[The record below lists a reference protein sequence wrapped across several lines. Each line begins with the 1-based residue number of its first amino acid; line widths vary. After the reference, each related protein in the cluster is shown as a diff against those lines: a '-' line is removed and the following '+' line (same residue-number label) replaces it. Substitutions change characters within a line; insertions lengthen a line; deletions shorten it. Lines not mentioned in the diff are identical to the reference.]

1 MEMPSLN
8 RQRLDELVEYFGRPT
23 AIEMI
28 VNVIQGLER
37 HIAVLRNVEDCA
49 DTFPHAH
56 KLRGLAAMYGLD
68 DLAAEA
74 LSLESGV
81 SIAGWDTP
89 LATLENL
96 ARDAQTKL
104 QNFVTELGAAAPA
117 DQLHR

>member
-1 MEMPSLN
+1 MPSLN
-8 RQRLDELVEYFGRPT
+8 RQRLDELVEYFGRPAT
-23 AIEMI
+23 IEMI

-37 HIAVLRNVEDCA
+37 HIAVLRDVENCA

-56 KLRGLAAMYGLD
+56 KLKGLAAMYGLD

-81 SIAGWDTP
+81 SNAGWDIP
-89 LATLENL
+89 LARLESL

-104 QNFVTELGAAAPA
+104 RNFVTELGAAAPT
-117 DQLHR
+117 DPQHR

>member
-1 MEMPSLN
+1 MPSLN
-8 RQRLDELVEYFGRPT
+8 RQRLDELVDYFGRPA

-28 VNVIQGLER
+28 VNVIQGLDR
-37 HIAVLRNVEDCA
+37 HIAVLHNVEDCA

-56 KLRGLAAMYGLD
+56 KLKGLAAMYGLD

-81 SIAGWDTP
+81 RNAGRATP
-89 LATLENL
+89 LATLETL

-104 QNFVTELGAAAPA
+104 QDFVRELSAVA
-117 DQLHR
+117 DSRHRND